1 MWANI
6 ENITPT
12 PNALAS
18 SSNRHLFRVPA
29 VSAYKSF
36 HCSWWIH
43 DHENTSLTSLI
54 VSNIVLPVL
63 WYYLCGSQIINTTIN
78 SLSYKYLKKFFK
90 EVPDAANINDPSS
103 QLFLLAAGLLG
114 STLQVFLKVS
124 WLTNKEAKKEI
135 WFNLAPAFY
144 SLTFFRPTFPC
155 RTPLITALGIEGLSS
170 IHRLLLL
177 LTLLLLSSLC
187 QDW

>member
-1 MWANI
+1 MSWYHHNPHLFQFPST
-6 ENITPT
+6 ENRRKFKNQICTINLPT
-12 PNALAS
+12 LFFFCKDQHQCVGKHWNVRPTANALARVS

-43 DHENTSLTSLI
+43 DHENNLTSLI
-54 VSNIVLPVL
+54 VSNIVL

-78 SLSYKYLKKFFK
+78 SLSYKYPKKFFK

-114 STLQVFLKVS
+114 STL
-124 WLTNKEAKKEI
+124 
-135 WFNLAPAFY
+135 
-144 SLTFFRPTFPC
+144 
-155 RTPLITALGIEGLSS
+155 S
-170 IHRLLLL
+170 IFKSIM
-177 LTLLLLSSLC
+177 TEK
-187 QDW
+187 